1 MKFIL
6 GMLTGIII
14 SALLFLFFFKKQA
27 NNNALSANEN
37 TEEVVNESTSS
48 AKLTNGFIQF
58 YDRFHSDSAYQMEH
72 IVFPLEGIPAGL
84 EDGVIPEN
92 FSWQKEDWK
101 LHKLFDGSDGKF
113 VQTLDEVGNALV
125 IDQIK
130 DAAGDYGMQRRF
142 AKMGDEWFL
151 IYYAGINAL
160 VKEENS
166 VE

>member
-1 MKFIL
+1 MKFFL

-14 SALLFLFFFKKQA
+14 TALCFLFFLKKQA
-27 NNNALSANEN
+27 KTEALTSNDN
-37 TEEVVNESTSS
+37 TEITSEPS

-72 IVFPLEGIPAGL
+72 IVFPLEGIPPGL
-84 EDGVIPEN
+84 EDGIIPED
-92 FSWQKEDWK
+92 FAWQKENWK

-130 DAAGDYGMQRRF
+130 DVKGDYGMQRRF
-142 AKMGDEWFL
+142 AKMGDEWYL

-160 VKEENS
+160 VKEGE
-166 VE
+166 

>member
-14 SALLFLFFFKKQA
+14 TALLFLFFLKKQA
-27 NNNALSANEN
+27 NKEALIANDN
-37 TEEVVNESTSS
+37 IEVASEPS

-58 YDRFHSDSAYQMEH
+58 YDRFHSDSVYQMEH
-72 IVFPLEGIPAGL
+72 IVFPLEGIPARL
-84 EDGVIPEN
+84 EDGIVPEG
-92 FSWQKEDWK
+92 FAWQKETWK

-130 DAAGDYGMQRRF
+130 DTAGDYGMQRRF

-160 VKEENS
+160 MKEE
-166 VE
+166 E

>member
-1 MKFIL
+1 
-6 GMLTGIII
+6 MLTGIII

-27 NNNALSANEN
+27 NNQEPVISDN
-37 TEEVVNESTSS
+37 TEIADPPS

-58 YDRFHSDSAYQMEH
+58 YDRFHSDSVYQMEH

-84 EDGVIPEN
+84 EDGIIPEN
-92 FSWQKEDWK
+92 FTWQKEGWK
-101 LHKLFDGSDGKF
+101 IHKLFDGSDGKY

-130 DAAGDYGMQRRF
+130 DVAGDYGMQRRF

-160 VKEENS
+160 VKEE
-166 VE
+166 E